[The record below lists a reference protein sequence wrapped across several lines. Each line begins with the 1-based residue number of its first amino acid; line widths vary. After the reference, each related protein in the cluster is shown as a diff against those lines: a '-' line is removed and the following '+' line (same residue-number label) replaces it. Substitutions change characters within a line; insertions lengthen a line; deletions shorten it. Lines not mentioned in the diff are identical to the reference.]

1 MTTRLGVDV
10 GGTFTDL
17 IFYDEA
23 SGETRVAKAP
33 TTPASPEQG
42 ILHAVAAGV
51 PAERLRAAEFF
62 LHGTTVGLNALL
74 ERRGAVVGL
83 LATEGFRDIL
93 EIRRGDRVDMYDL
106 FWRQPEPLVPRRL
119 RIPVRERLFATG
131 EVHTNI
137 ELDDVRAAAQ
147 TFKDEGCTAVA
158 IAFLHAY
165 ANGEHE
171 LAAAR
176 VLREAGFEGEISLS
190 HQVSGE
196 YREYERTTTT
206 VIDAFV
212 RGRMSNYLGRLEDAL
227 GVEGFDGSSLVT
239 RSGGGAFT
247 FAEAAERPFETI
259 MSGPVAGA
267 EGASEVARAFGYEY
281 VITADVGGT
290 SFDTCLISN
299 GRPTTLYEGEVVGLP
314 VQTPWVDVRSIGAGG
329 GSIAY
334 VDQGGLLRV
343 GPRSA
348 GAVPGPACY
357 GRGGS
362 EPTVTDAAF
371 LLGML
376 GDGELAGDVRL
387 DRAAAEQAVAPLA
400 EALGF
405 TEEEVARGIL
415 TIANA
420 NMAGAIREITVEQGV
435 DPRSAV
441 LMPFG
446 GAGPLFLSLLADE
459 LAIGEILLPPYAG
472 NFSAWGLLGAD
483 LTQTVARTRITPLTD
498 AGLAD
503 ANALLDEL
511 YAEVERR
518 ATHAGSPGSVRETAL
533 DMRYVGQEHTL
544 TVAAP
549 QDGDTLAAGA
559 ELELHDRF
567 SDAYSRTFGHTM
579 DEAVEIVAFRVS
591 ATTPLP
597 RGSAPPFTAAA
608 SAAAPGERSAWS
620 FARGERCTFATVD
633 RAALAPGE
641 ALHGPAVVHEP
652 TATTYLDAGF
662 VAHVHPHGHLV
673 VERTGGTAGSAAAPA
688 SAEED
693 A

>member
-1 MTTRLGVDV
+1 MSTRLGVDV

-33 TTPASPEQG
+33 TTPAGPERG
-42 ILHAVAAGV
+42 ILDAITAGV
-51 PAERLRAAEFF
+51 PEERLREAQYF

-83 LATEGFRDIL
+83 LATQGFRDVL

-106 FWRQPEPLVPRRL
+106 FWKQPEPLVPRRL
-119 RIPVRERLFATG
+119 RIPVRGRLYATG
-131 EVHTNI
+131 EVHTPI
-137 ELDDVRAAAQ
+137 ELDDVRAAAA
-147 TFKDEGCTAVA
+147 TFAEEGVTAVA
-158 IAFLHAY
+158 IAFLHSY

-171 LAAAR
+171 LAAAQA
-176 VLREAGFEGEISLS
+176 LRDAGFEGEISLS

-212 RGRMSNYLGRLEDAL
+212 RGRMAHYLERLEDAL
-227 GVEGFDGSSLVT
+227 GDRGFAGGSLVT
-239 RSGGGAFT
+239 RSGGGAMT
-247 FAEAAERPFETI
+247 FDEAAERPFETI

-267 EGASEVARAFGYEY
+267 EGASELARAFGFEQ

-290 SFDTCLISN
+290 SFDTCLISD

-334 VDQGGLLRV
+334 VDEGGLLRV

-348 GAVPGPACY
+348 GAEPGPACY
-357 GRGGS
+357 GRGGT

-371 LLGML
+371 LLGL
-376 GDGELAGDVRL
+376 LADGHLAGGVSL
-387 DRAAAEQAVAPLA
+387 DRAAADAAIAPLA

-405 TEEEVARGIL
+405 EPEEVARGIL

-420 NMAGAIREITVEQGV
+420 NMAGAIREITVEQGQ
-435 DPRSAV
+435 DPRRAV

-446 GAGPLFLSLLADE
+446 GAGPLFLSLLAGE
-459 LAIGEILLPPYAG
+459 LGVRDILIPPHAG

-483 LTQTVARTRITPLTD
+483 LVQTIARTRITPLTED
-498 AGLAD
+498 GIAA
-503 ANALLDEL
+503 ANETLTEL
-511 YAEVERR
+511 FGEVGRR
-518 ATHAGSPGSVRETAL
+518 AAHDGAVREVHL

-544 TVAAP
+544 TVEAE
-549 QDGDTLAAGA
+549 GDEGRIEQSPEALYDQFRA
-559 ELELHDRF
+559 EYE
-567 SDAYSRTFGHTM
+567 RTFGLRM
-579 DEAVEIVAFRVS
+579 DEAAEIVS
-591 ATTPLP
+591 ARATVRTPLP
-597 RGSAPPFTAAA
+597 RRGEDLVGGSTNGAGG
-608 SAAAPGERSAWS
+608 AAPAVGTTRAWS
-620 FARGERCTFATVD
+620 FAAGEWAEFAVLQRDRLTGGDTV
-633 RAALAPGE
+633 E
-641 ALHGPAVVHEP
+641 GPAIIVEP
-652 TATTYLDAGF
+652 TATSYVDRGISGR
-662 VAHVHPHGHLV
+662 VHESGCILL
-673 VERTGGTAGSAAAPA
+673 TASEA
-688 SAEED
+688 
-693 A
+693 